1 MRDRVLRAPE
11 TGRDLGEDNSAGEE
25 EPDLIVQTLTAD
37 LDTLKQNIMQKED
50 VFKAKVKVLLSERK
64 TLQTEKKLS
73 AAVIVRPI
81 VIVLPYTGI

>member
-11 TGRDLGEDNSAGEE
+11 TGRDLVEDNSAGEE

-73 AAVIVRPI
+73 AAVI
-81 VIVLPYTGI
+81 

>member
-11 TGRDLGEDNSAGEE
+11 TGRDLVEDNSAGEE

-81 VIVLPYTGI
+81 VVVLPYTGI

>member
-81 VIVLPYTGI
+81 VIVLP

>member
-11 TGRDLGEDNSAGEE
+11 TGRDLVEDNSAGEE